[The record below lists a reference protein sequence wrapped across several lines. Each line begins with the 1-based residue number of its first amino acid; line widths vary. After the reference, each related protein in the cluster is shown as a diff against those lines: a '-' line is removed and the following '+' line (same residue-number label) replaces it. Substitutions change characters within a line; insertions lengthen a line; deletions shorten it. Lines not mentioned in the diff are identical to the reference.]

1 MHDIITLQIVG
12 WPPLVKAAF
21 NGNVGIVAALLS
33 IGANVNQANHD
44 GWFPLH
50 YAAYLG
56 HDAVVVVLLDNGAD
70 LYLANNDGQK
80 PVDVAKD
87 QKIKDILIAHM
98 AKNQPGQAAGTK
110 VVDEAQ
116 WFQAA
121 TKGDLAVIQQGIND
135 KIDVN
140 CRDSDGRTALI
151 GAAFYGHILLV
162 EYLILQQAD
171 VNIPSVSA
179 NDTLLPHHITTNPT
193 C

>member
-33 IGANVNQANHD
+33 SGANVNQANHD

-56 HDAVVVVLLDNGAD
+56 HDGVVALLLDNGAD

-80 PVDVAKD
+80 PIDVAKD
-87 QKIKDILIAHM
+87 QKIKDMLIAHTT
-98 AKNQPGQAAGTK
+98 KNQTGQVTDSK

-151 GAAFYGHILLV
+151 GAAFYGHIFLV
-162 EYLILQQAD
+162 EYLILQHAD

-179 NDTLLPHHITTNPT
+179 NDTLLHHHITTNPT